1 MTHLCVILSL
11 FAFCLTDYDGMFT
24 LCLVLTN
31 FLMFDYLSKGFILY
45 GCFSIKFCSISWCKK
60 KTKKQG
66 SRFCYGMFTLCLDL
80 TNFLTPV
87 WLRSKPS
94 LNTQS
99 CIKGLLVVRDF
110 CFWAVWAAGPVLKKK
125 FWADYEQLLRAF
137 FHVFR
142 GKKNVIFFL
151 NIVESALKSCIK
163 WSLKKWK
170 KNLKKLIMNFK

>member
-99 CIKGLLVVRDF
+99 CIKRLFG
-110 CFWAVWAAGPVLKKK
+110 GTGVL
-125 FWADYEQLLRAF
+125 FLGRLGSRADYEQLLRVF
-137 FHVFR
+137 F
-142 GKKNVIFFL
+142 
-151 NIVESALKSCIK
+151 SC
-163 WSLKKWK
+163 
-170 KNLKKLIMNFK
+170 FPA